1 MARGEQFLHERLRER
16 SVVEECGTVEARG
29 AFEGSERSEPGAVN
43 HGDVEH
49 GVEPEGGSA
58 IEHLPHVPCCNLGLA
73 PGRAVTTPI
82 REVCLLVRSSSL
94 DPASLGPAVA
104 LPRRRLVSPSL
115 RDLLLPTPYPGIAPS
130 LSC

>member
-1 MARGEQFLHERLRER
+1 MQPRGEQYFLHERHGER

-29 AFEGSERSEPGAVN
+29 AFEDRKRSDPGAVN
-43 HGDVEH
+43 HGNAEH

-58 IEHLPHVPCCNLGLA
+58 IEYLPHVPRCKLGLA
-73 PGRAVTTPI
+73 PGRAFTTPI
-82 REVCLLVRSSSL
+82 REVRLLVRSSSL

-115 RDLLLPTPYPGIAPS
+115 AICCCPLPTLA
-130 LSC
+130 